1 MSEQQIISVSG
12 LRKTY
17 GGRSEKQY
25 EALKGIDFD
34 VQPGEFVG
42 IMGASGSG
50 KTTLLNMLATLDQ
63 PTSGTVKINGSDV
76 TKLHGNKIADFR
88 ANEIGFIFQDFNL
101 LETLTAFENIALPLS
116 LQGVRKNQI
125 KTTVYQIAAVLSIS
139 DLLDKYP
146 TELSGGQKQ
155 RVAAARGIVHNPSLL
170 LGDEPTG
177 ALDSKSARELLELL
191 TQINQERDISVLL
204 VTHDPFSASFCNRI
218 LFIKDGVIGQ
228 EIKRNDR
235 SRNEFYQ
242 EILEQLGTFEQ

>member
-1 MSEQQIISVSG
+1 MSEQPIISVSG

-139 DLLDKYP
+139 NLLDKYP

>member
-1 MSEQQIISVSG
+1 M
-12 LRKTY
+12 
-17 GGRSEKQY
+17 
-25 EALKGIDFD
+25 
-34 VQPGEFVG
+34 
-42 IMGASGSG
+42 
-50 KTTLLNMLATLDQ
+50 
-63 PTSGTVKINGSDV
+63 
-76 TKLHGNKIADFR
+76 
-88 ANEIGFIFQDFNL
+88 
-101 LETLTAFENIALPLS
+101 
-116 LQGVRKNQI
+116 
-125 KTTVYQIAAVLSIS
+125 
-139 DLLDKYP
+139 
-146 TELSGGQKQ
+146 
-155 RVAAARGIVHNPSLL
+155 HNPSLL